1 LRATLSMHV
10 PQDITK
16 LPNINKKFLF
26 SFFSCIIAGK
36 ESENKMVGKIILAS
50 SSPRRA
56 DILRKHNIGFEIIPS
71 PYVEDHSRT
80 DFSYDFIENLAYNKA
95 KAVVTIVNE
104 QSLIVGADTIVV
116 LDGKILGKPNG
127 YDGAFEMLKNLSGK
141 THHVVTA
148 IAIINSTTGD
158 YKIKSTTSEVAFEN
172 LTDEQIKYYIDN
184 FKPFDKAG
192 SYGIQEMPDGYIK
205 SFTGDLENIIGISS
219 KTLLE
224 MIGEGNTL

>member
-1 LRATLSMHV
+1 MRATLSMHV

-56 DILRKHNIGFEIIPS
+56 DILKKHNIEFKIIPS
-71 PYVEDHSRT
+71 PYVEDHSTT

-95 KAVVTIVNE
+95 KAVVPLVNE

-219 KTLLE
+219 KTLFE

>member
-1 LRATLSMHV
+1 MQLMRE
-10 PQDITK
+10 PQDTTK
-16 LPNINKKFLF
+16 LPSINKKFLF
-26 SFFSCIIAGK
+26 LFFSCIIAGK

-56 DILRKHNIGFEIIPS
+56 DILKKHNIEFKIIPS
-71 PYVEDHSRT
+71 PYVEDHSTT

-95 KAVVTIVNE
+95 KAVVPLVNE

-148 IAIINSTTGD
+148 IVVMDSDTQN
-158 YKIKSTTSEVAFEN
+158 YKKQSTTSEVTFEN

-192 SYGIQEMPDGYIK
+192 SYGIQEIPKGYIK
-205 SFTGDLENIIGISS
+205 SYTGDLENIIGISS

-224 MIGEGNTL
+224 MIS

>member
-1 LRATLSMHV
+1 MQLMRE
-10 PQDITK
+10 PQDTTK
-16 LPNINKKFLF
+16 LPSINKKFLF
-26 SFFSCIIAGK
+26 LFFSCIIAGK

-56 DILRKHNIGFEIIPS
+56 DILKKHNIEFKIIPS
-71 PYVEDHSRT
+71 PYVEDHSTT

-95 KAVVTIVNE
+95 KAVVPLVNE

-116 LDGKILGKPNG
+116 LDGKILGKPDG

-141 THHVVTA
+141 THQVVTA
-148 IAIINSTTGD
+148 IVVMDSDTQN
-158 YKIKSTTSEVAFEN
+158 YKKQSTTSEVTFEN
-172 LTDEQIKYYIDN
+172 LTDEQIKYYIEN

-192 SYGIQEMPDGYIK
+192 SYGIQEMPKGYIK
-205 SFTGDLENIIGISS
+205 SYTGDLENIIGISS

-224 MIGEGNTL
+224 MLSL

>member
-1 LRATLSMHV
+1 MRATLSMHV

-36 ESENKMVGKIILAS
+36 DSENKMVGKIILAS

-95 KAVVTIVNE
+95 KAVVPIVNK

-158 YKIKSTTSEVAFEN
+158 YKIKSTTSEVVFEN

>member
-1 LRATLSMHV
+1 MRATLSMHV

-95 KAVVTIVNE
+95 KAVVPLVKE

-148 IAIINSTTGD
+148 IVVMDSDTQN
-158 YKIKSTTSEVAFEN
+158 YKKQSTTSEVTFEN

-192 SYGIQEMPDGYIK
+192 SYGIQEMPKGYIK
-205 SFTGDLENIIGISS
+205 SYTGDLENIIGISS

-224 MIGEGNTL
+224 MIS

>member
-1 LRATLSMHV
+1 MQLMRE
-10 PQDITK
+10 PQDTTK
-16 LPNINKKFLF
+16 LPSINKKFLF
-26 SFFSCIIAGK
+26 LFFSCIIAGK

-56 DILRKHNIGFEIIPS
+56 DILKKHNIEFKIIPS
-71 PYVEDHSRT
+71 PYVEDHSTT

-95 KAVVTIVNE
+95 KAVVPLVNE

-148 IAIINSTTGD
+148 IVVMDSDTQN
-158 YKIKSTTSEVAFEN
+158 YKKQSTTSEVTFEN

-192 SYGIQEMPDGYIK
+192 SYGIQEMPKGYIK
-205 SFTGDLENIIGISS
+205 SYTGDLENIIGISS

-224 MIGEGNTL
+224 MISL

>member
-1 LRATLSMHV
+1 MQLMREQ
-10 PQDITK
+10 QDTTK
-16 LPNINKKFLF
+16 LPSINKKFLF
-26 SFFSCIIAGK
+26 LFFSCIIAGK

-56 DILRKHNIGFEIIPS
+56 DILKKHNIEFKIIPS
-71 PYVEDHSRT
+71 PYVEDHSTT

-95 KAVVTIVNE
+95 KAVVPLVNE

-219 KTLLE
+219 KTLFE

>member
-1 LRATLSMHV
+1 MRATLSMHV

-71 PYVEDHSRT
+71 PYVEDHSTT

-95 KAVVTIVNE
+95 KAVVPLVNE

-148 IAIINSTTGD
+148 IVVMDSDTQN
-158 YKIKSTTSEVAFEN
+158 YKKQSTTSEVTFEN

-192 SYGIQEMPDGYIK
+192 SYGIQEMPKGYIK
-205 SFTGDLENIIGISS
+205 SYTGDLENIIGISS

-224 MIGEGNTL
+224 MIS

>member
-1 LRATLSMHV
+1 MQLMRE
-10 PQDITK
+10 PQDTTK
-16 LPNINKKFLF
+16 LPSINKKFLF
-26 SFFSCIIAGK
+26 LFFSCIIAGK

-56 DILRKHNIGFEIIPS
+56 DILKKHNIEFKIIPS
-71 PYVEDHSRT
+71 PYVDDHSTT

-95 KAVVTIVNE
+95 KAVVPLVNE

-116 LDGKILGKPNG
+116 LDGKILGKPDG
-127 YDGAFEMLKNLSGK
+127 YNGAFEMLKNLSGK

-148 IAIINSTTGD
+148 IVVMDSDTQN
-158 YKIKSTTSEVAFEN
+158 YKKQSTTSEVTFEN

-192 SYGIQEMPDGYIK
+192 SYGIQEMPKGYIK
-205 SFTGDLENIIGISS
+205 SYTGDLENIIGISS

-224 MIGEGNTL
+224 MLSL

>member
-1 LRATLSMHV
+1 MQLMRE
-10 PQDITK
+10 PQDTTK
-16 LPNINKKFLF
+16 LPSINKKFLF
-26 SFFSCIIAGK
+26 LFFSCIIAGK

-56 DILRKHNIGFEIIPS
+56 DILKKHNIEFKIIPS

-95 KAVVTIVNE
+95 KAVVPLVNE

-219 KTLLE
+219 KTLFE
-224 MIGEGNTL
+224 MLGEGNTL

>member
-1 LRATLSMHV
+1 MQLMRE
-10 PQDITK
+10 PQDTTK
-16 LPNINKKFLF
+16 LPSINKKFLF
-26 SFFSCIIAGK
+26 LFFSCIIAGK

-56 DILRKHNIGFEIIPS
+56 DILKKHNIEFKIIPS
-71 PYVEDHSRT
+71 PYVEDHSTT

-95 KAVVTIVNE
+95 KAVVPLVNE

-148 IAIINSTTGD
+148 IVVMDSDTQN
-158 YKIKSTTSEVAFEN
+158 YKKQSTTSEVTFEN

-192 SYGIQEMPDGYIK
+192 SYGIQEMPKGYIK
-205 SFTGDLENIIGISS
+205 SYTGDLENIIGISS
-219 KTLLE
+219 KTLFE
-224 MIGEGNTL
+224 MIS

>member
-1 LRATLSMHV
+1 MQLMRE
-10 PQDITK
+10 PQDTTK
-16 LPNINKKFLF
+16 LPSINKKFLF
-26 SFFSCIIAGK
+26 LFFSCIIAGK

-56 DILRKHNIGFEIIPS
+56 DILKKHNIEFKIIPS

-95 KAVVTIVNE
+95 KAVVPLVNE

-116 LDGKILGKPNG
+116 LDGKILGKPDG
-127 YDGAFEMLKNLSGK
+127 YDGAFEMLKSLSGK

-148 IAIINSTTGD
+148 IVVMDSDTQN
-158 YKIKSTTSEVAFEN
+158 YKKQSTTSEVTFEN

-192 SYGIQEMPDGYIK
+192 SYGIQEMPKGYIK
-205 SFTGDLENIIGISS
+205 SYTGDLENIIGISS

-224 MIGEGNTL
+224 MIS

>member
-1 LRATLSMHV
+1 MQLMRE
-10 PQDITK
+10 PQDTTK
-16 LPNINKKFLF
+16 LPSINKKFLF
-26 SFFSCIIAGK
+26 LFFSCIIAGK

-56 DILRKHNIGFEIIPS
+56 DILKKHNIEFKIIPS
-71 PYVEDHSRT
+71 PYVEDHSTT
-80 DFSYDFIENLAYNKA
+80 DFSYAFIENLAYNKA
-95 KAVVTIVNE
+95 KAVVPLVNE

-148 IAIINSTTGD
+148 IVVMDSDTQN
-158 YKIKSTTSEVAFEN
+158 YKKQSTTSEVTFEN

-192 SYGIQEMPDGYIK
+192 SYGIQEMPKGYIK
-205 SFTGDLENIIGISS
+205 SYTGDLENIIGISS

-224 MIGEGNTL
+224 MLSL

>member
-1 LRATLSMHV
+1 
-10 PQDITK
+10 
-16 LPNINKKFLF
+16 
-26 SFFSCIIAGK
+26 
-36 ESENKMVGKIILAS
+36 MVGKIILAS

-95 KAVVTIVNE
+95 KAVVPIVNE

-219 KTLLE
+219 KTLFE

>member
-1 LRATLSMHV
+1 MQLMRE
-10 PQDITK
+10 PQDTTK
-16 LPNINKKFLF
+16 LPSINKKFLF
-26 SFFSCIIAGK
+26 LFFSCIIAGK

-56 DILRKHNIGFEIIPS
+56 DILKKHNIEFKIIPS

-95 KAVVTIVNE
+95 KAVVPLVKE

-148 IAIINSTTGD
+148 IVVMDSDTQN
-158 YKIKSTTSEVAFEN
+158 YKKQSTTSEVTFEN

-192 SYGIQEMPDGYIK
+192 SYGIQEMPKGYIK
-205 SFTGDLENIIGISS
+205 SYTGDLENIIGISS

-224 MIGEGNTL
+224 MISL

>member
-1 LRATLSMHV
+1 MQLMRE
-10 PQDITK
+10 PQDTTK
-16 LPNINKKFLF
+16 LPSINKKFLF
-26 SFFSCIIAGK
+26 LFFSCIIAGK

-56 DILRKHNIGFEIIPS
+56 DILKKHNIEFKIIPS
-71 PYVEDHSRT
+71 PYVEDHSTT

-95 KAVVTIVNE
+95 KAVVPLVNE

-148 IAIINSTTGD
+148 IVVMDSDTQN
-158 YKIKSTTSEVAFEN
+158 YKKQSTTSEVTFEN

-192 SYGIQEMPDGYIK
+192 SYGIQEMPKGYIK
-205 SFTGDLENIIGISS
+205 SYTGDLENIIGISS

-224 MIGEGNTL
+224 MLSL

>member
-1 LRATLSMHV
+1 MQLMRE
-10 PQDITK
+10 PQDTTK
-16 LPNINKKFLF
+16 LPSINKKFLF
-26 SFFSCIIAGK
+26 LFFSCIIAGK

-56 DILRKHNIGFEIIPS
+56 DILKKHNIEFEIIPS
-71 PYVEDHSRT
+71 PYVEDHSTT

-95 KAVVTIVNE
+95 KAVVPLVNE

-148 IAIINSTTGD
+148 IVVMDSDTQN
-158 YKIKSTTSEVAFEN
+158 YKKQSTTSEVTFEN

-192 SYGIQEMPDGYIK
+192 SYGIQEMPKGYIK
-205 SFTGDLENIIGISS
+205 SYTGDLENIIGISS

-224 MIGEGNTL
+224 MLSL

>member
-1 LRATLSMHV
+1 MRATLSMHV

-71 PYVEDHSRT
+71 PYVEDHSTT

-95 KAVVTIVNE
+95 KAVVPLVKE

-148 IAIINSTTGD
+148 IVVMDSDTQN
-158 YKIKSTTSEVAFEN
+158 YKKQSTTSEVTFEN

-192 SYGIQEMPDGYIK
+192 SYGIQEMPKGYIK
-205 SFTGDLENIIGISS
+205 SYTGDLENIIGISS

-224 MIGEGNTL
+224 MIS

>member
-1 LRATLSMHV
+1 MQLMRE
-10 PQDITK
+10 PQDTTK
-16 LPNINKKFLF
+16 LPSINKKFLF
-26 SFFSCIIAGK
+26 LFFSCIIAGK

-56 DILRKHNIGFEIIPS
+56 DILKKHNIEFKIIPS
-71 PYVEDHSRT
+71 PYVEDHSTT

-95 KAVVTIVNE
+95 KAVVPLVNE

-116 LDGKILGKPNG
+116 LDGKILGKPDG
-127 YDGAFEMLKNLSGK
+127 YDGAFEILKNLSGK

-148 IAIINSTTGD
+148 IVVMDSDTQN
-158 YKIKSTTSEVAFEN
+158 YKKQSTTSEVTFEN

-192 SYGIQEMPDGYIK
+192 SYGIQEMPKGYIK
-205 SFTGDLENIIGISS
+205 SYTGDLENIIGISS

-224 MIGEGNTL
+224 MIS

>member
-1 LRATLSMHV
+1 
-10 PQDITK
+10 
-16 LPNINKKFLF
+16 
-26 SFFSCIIAGK
+26 
-36 ESENKMVGKIILAS
+36 MVGKIILAS

-95 KAVVTIVNE
+95 KAVVPIVNE

-127 YDGAFEMLKNLSGK
+127 YDVAFEMLKNLSGK

-219 KTLLE
+219 KTLFE

>member
-1 LRATLSMHV
+1 MQLMRE
-10 PQDITK
+10 PQDTTK
-16 LPNINKKFLF
+16 LPSINKKFLF
-26 SFFSCIIAGK
+26 LFFSCIIAGK

-56 DILRKHNIGFEIIPS
+56 DILKKHNIEFKIIPS
-71 PYVEDHSRT
+71 PYVEDHSTT

-95 KAVVTIVNE
+95 KAVVPLVNE

-148 IAIINSTTGD
+148 IVVMDSDTQN
-158 YKIKSTTSEVAFEN
+158 YKKQSTTSEVTFEN

-192 SYGIQEMPDGYIK
+192 SYGIQEMPKGYIK
-205 SFTGDLENIIGISS
+205 SYTGDLENIIGISS
-219 KTLLE
+219 KALLE
-224 MIGEGNTL
+224 MLSL

>member
-1 LRATLSMHV
+1 MQLMRE
-10 PQDITK
+10 PQDTTK
-16 LPNINKKFLF
+16 LPSINKKFLF
-26 SFFSCIIAGK
+26 LFFSCIIAGK

-56 DILRKHNIGFEIIPS
+56 DILKKHNIEFKIIPS
-71 PYVEDHSRT
+71 PYVEDHSTT

-95 KAVVTIVNE
+95 KAVVPLVNE

-116 LDGKILGKPNG
+116 LDGKILGKPDG
-127 YDGAFEMLKNLSGK
+127 YDGAFDMLKSLSGK
-141 THHVVTA
+141 THHVVSA
-148 IAIINSTTGD
+148 IVVMDSDTQN
-158 YKIKSTTSEVAFEN
+158 YKKQSTTSEVTFEN

-192 SYGIQEMPDGYIK
+192 SYGIQEMPKGYIK
-205 SFTGDLENIIGISS
+205 SYTGDLENIIGISS

-224 MIGEGNTL
+224 MLSL

>member
-1 LRATLSMHV
+1 MQLMRE
-10 PQDITK
+10 PQDTTK
-16 LPNINKKFLF
+16 LPSINKKFLF
-26 SFFSCIIAGK
+26 LFFSCIIAGK

-56 DILRKHNIGFEIIPS
+56 DILKKHNIEFKIIPS
-71 PYVEDHSRT
+71 PYVEDHSTT

-95 KAVVTIVNE
+95 KAVVSLVNE

-158 YKIKSTTSEVAFEN
+158 YKIKSTTSEVTFEN

-192 SYGIQEMPDGYIK
+192 SYGIQEMPKGYIK
-205 SFTGDLENIIGISS
+205 SYTGDLENIIGISS
-219 KTLLE
+219 KTLFE
-224 MIGEGNTL
+224 MISL

>member
-1 LRATLSMHV
+1 MQLMRE
-10 PQDITK
+10 PQDTTK
-16 LPNINKKFLF
+16 LPSINKKFLF
-26 SFFSCIIAGK
+26 LFFSCIIAGK

-56 DILRKHNIGFEIIPS
+56 DILKKHNIEFKIIPS
-71 PYVEDHSRT
+71 PYVEDHSTT

-95 KAVVTIVNE
+95 KAVVPLMNE

-116 LDGKILGKPNG
+116 LDGKILGKPDG

-148 IAIINSTTGD
+148 IVVMDSDTQN
-158 YKIKSTTSEVAFEN
+158 YKKQSTTSEVTFEN

-192 SYGIQEMPDGYIK
+192 SYGIQEMPKGYIK
-205 SFTGDLENIIGISS
+205 SYTGDLENIIGISS

-224 MIGEGNTL
+224 MIS